1 MLVRGFAMERD
12 ELLALVDQRIRERE
26 AERKSHEREFWYSIW
41 RLLCS
46 LAEIVKRHHI
56 EPPPT
61 KSK

>member
-1 MLVRGFAMERD
+1 MEHD
-12 ELLALVDQRIRERE
+12 ELLALVDERIRERE
-26 AERKSHEREFWYSIW
+26 AERKGREREFWYSFW

-46 LAEIVKRHHI
+46 LAEIVKRQHI

>member
-1 MLVRGFAMERD
+1 MDRD
-12 ELLALVDQRIRERE
+12 ELLVLIDQRIRERE
-26 AERKSHEREFWYSIW
+26 AERKCRERDFWYSIW

-46 LAEIVKRHHI
+46 LAEIVKRQHI

>member
-1 MLVRGFAMERD
+1 MDRD